1 VSNILNYKFFM
12 TLYMKNVVYK
22 IIFFVIGN
30 DRVVLNDKFIC
41 LSSFQYTIV

>member
-1 VSNILNYKFFM
+1 MSNILNYKFFM

-41 LSSFQYTIV
+41 LCSFQYTIV